1 MARMI
6 PESPREDATSGAELR
21 LFERLRDDTSDELVA
36 FHSVAWLAPTK
47 DGRPREGEADFVLA
61 HPNQGVLV
69 VEVKGGRI
77 RYDAKVARWA
87 SIGKEGEYQI
97 KDPFQQGRNS
107 AHRLIDL
114 IARAKGAGDR
124 KILVGN
130 AVAFPDVRV
139 GEADLKPDAPREI
152 VIDARDLKNLSE
164 RLDQLFRYWKG
175 KSKLPGPG
183 KAGISLLEKLL
194 ANDFELRRPLALEL
208 ETEERELLQ
217 LTEEQYRVLDLL
229 ARQTRAA
236 ICGCAGSGKTFLAAE
251 KARRLAHG
259 GFRVL
264 VVCFNVL
271 LAQYLRRGLADVDD
285 VDVFSFDGLCYEIVR
300 EAGHEFPEHPALG
313 EEQEHYSK
321 LRREFADWVD
331 IAAGRYGAL
340 IVDEA
345 QDIHPDWWL
354 PLQILLEHPD
364 RSPLYVFFDDN
375 QRLFPVPENLP
386 VPGEPIQLSINCR
399 NTQRINALVCQY
411 YRGGTVEALGPE
423 GPPVD
428 AHFYADEA
436 ELLKQLDKSVR
447 RWINEAEVDPG
458 DIALLTPKSAER
470 SALWTVE
477 KLGGVELTDDP
488 WETDKILRASI
499 YRFKGLE
506 RLVVAMTELDG
517 AKEAAFYVGFS
528 RPNVFLSVFCPAYA
542 RHRLP
547 SELVTAAA

>member
-1 MARMI
+1 MI
-6 PESPREDATSGAELR
+6 PESPREDAESRAELR
-21 LFERLRDDTSDELVA
+21 LFERLRDETSDDLVA
-36 FHSVAWLAPTK
+36 FHSVAWLVPSD

-61 HPNQGVLV
+61 HPSHGVLV

-77 RYDAKVARWA
+77 RYDAKRARWA
-87 SIGKEGEYQI
+87 SIGKQGEHRI
-97 KDPFQQGRNS
+97 KDPFRQGRDS

-114 IARAKGAGDR
+114 IARAKGAHER
-124 KILVGN
+124 KMLVGH

-139 GEADLKPDAPREI
+139 DDKDLKPDAPREI
-152 VIDARDLKNLSE
+152 VIDAGDLKNLNGRIE
-164 RLDQLFRYWKG
+164 QLFRYWKG
-175 KSKLPGPG
+175 KSKSPGPG
-183 KAGISLLEKLL
+183 RAGIGLLEKLL
-194 ANDFELRRPLALEL
+194 ANDFELRRPLALDL
-208 ETEERELLQ
+208 ETEERDLLR

-229 ARQTRAA
+229 ARHTRVA

-251 KARRLAHG
+251 KARRLAHH

-264 VVCFNVL
+264 LICFNVL
-271 LAQYLRRGLADVDD
+271 LAQYLRQGLADVEE

-300 EAGHEFPEHPALG
+300 EAGREFPKDPAPG
-313 EEQEHYSK
+313 EEHEHYSE
-321 LRREFADWVD
+321 LHREFADCVD
-331 IAAGRYGAL
+331 VAAGRYGAL

-345 QDIHPDWWL
+345 QDINPDWWL
-354 PLQILLEHPD
+354 PLQLLLEDPD

-386 VPGEPIQLSINCR
+386 VAGEPIQLSVNCR

-423 GPPVD
+423 GPPID
-428 AHFYADEA
+428 AHFYSDDK
-436 ELLKQLDKSVR
+436 ELLKQLDKCVR
-447 RWINEAEVDPG
+447 EWIKKAEVSPA
-458 DIALLTPKSAER
+458 DIALLTPKSADR

-477 KLGGVELTDDP
+477 ELGGVPLTDDP

-517 AKEAAFYVGFS
+517 AREAAFYVGFS
-528 RPNVFLSVFCPAYA
+528 RPNVFLSVFCPESA

-547 SELVTAAA
+547 WELAKAGA